1 MTKPSCWPRTATSA
15 SARART
21 SSSSATAGCSPRRA
35 PTRGPWRESP
45 RSRSSGSPA
54 TRAWRSTTSSSSGPT
69 STRPTRPSS
78 PERPPRWCRS
88 GPSTIVRWGRA
99 SPVPSPRRSSRRTSP
114 PCAARSSS
122 TGTGWTMSSD
132 GPTLSDDSFS
142 SAKAGGT
149 HAHSHGHT
157 HRHGGGP
164 AHSHPL
170 TAGQEAHVRGRRW
183 AEHDRDP
190 DHDHPPEE
198 VRGGHDF
205 ALPALPDAVDVFDTT
220 LRDGS
225 QQEGLSL
232 TVDDKLRVAEQ
243 LDHLG
248 VTFIEGGWPGANPKD
263 AEFFARAPKELDLA
277 RATLVAFGSTRRAG
291 VRAED
296 DETLRHLVEAQTEAV
311 CIVAKSSEMH
321 VVDALRTTLDEA
333 VAMVADSVAFLRAN
347 DLRVFLDAE
356 HFFDGYRANAEFT
369 LRILQAAEEAGA
381 ETLVL
386 CDTNGGTLPY
396 EVERIVTTVLDRFE
410 TQVGVHFHNDSGCA
424 VANSLA
430 GVSVGATHVQG
441 CVNGYGERAGN
452 ADLAA
457 VVPDLSLKL
466 RVSTIPAD
474 RLLLLTPVAH
484 HISEL
489 VNIAPNPQQPF
500 VGASVFAHK
509 AGLHTSAIARR
520 SDAYEHVS
528 PGLVG
533 NGTRFVVS
541 EMAGR
546 STLAMQAEEMGLDL
560 DSEATVKLT
569 VDGERVVAT
578 AEGNGPVNALDGALR
593 AAIGTSYPAL
603 EGVHL
608 VDYRVRVLD
617 SAKGTGSVTRV
628 LIDSTDG
635 DRTWTTIGVS
645 ENIIAASWQA
655 LSDSVVYGLLHA
667 AGDRA

>member
-1 MTKPSCWPRTATSA
+1 M
-15 SARART
+15 
-21 SSSSATAGCSPRRA
+21 
-35 PTRGPWRESP
+35 
-45 RSRSSGSPA
+45 
-54 TRAWRSTTSSSSGPT
+54 ST
-69 STRPTRPSS
+69 
-78 PERPPRWCRS
+78 
-88 GPSTIVRWGRA
+88 
-99 SPVPSPRRSSRRTSP
+99 
-114 PCAARSSS
+114 
-122 TGTGWTMSSD
+122 D
-132 GPTLSDDSFS
+132 GPTLNDESYAA
-142 SAKAGGT
+142 AKKGDG
-149 HAHSHGHT
+149 SGHT
-157 HRHGGGP
+157 HGHGHSHAHGATHSHGGGP
-164 AHSHPL
+164 EHSHPL
-170 TAGQEAHVRGRRW
+170 TLGQEAHGRGRGRRD
-183 AEHDRDP
+183 EG
-190 DHDHPPEE
+190 PEGGE
-198 VRGGHDF
+198 APQAGGGGHDF
-205 ALPALPDAVDVFDTT
+205 ALPAMPDAVDVFDTT

-263 AEFFARAPKELDLA
+263 AEFFARAPTELHLE

-296 DETLRHLVEAQTEAV
+296 DETLRHLVDAQTEAV

-356 HFFDGYRANAEFT
+356 HFFDGYKANPEFT

-386 CDTNGGTLPY
+386 CDTNGGTLPF
-396 EVERIVTTVLDRFE
+396 EVEKIVATVLDRFE
-410 TQVGVHFHNDSGCA
+410 TQVGVHFHNDTGCA
-424 VANSLA
+424 VANSLT

-466 RVSTIPAD
+466 KVSTIPAD
-474 RLLLLTPVAH
+474 RLPLLTPVAH

-520 SDAYEHVS
+520 SDAYEHIT

-546 STLAMQAEEMGLDL
+546 STLVMKAAELGLEL
-560 DSEATVKLT
+560 DSDAMTSVLDSLKQLEYEGYHFEVADGSLELLLRNSTGWRQPYFELESSRVIADQGETLLTEATVK
-569 VDGERVVAT
+569 VMVAGERVVAT

-593 AAIGTSYPAL
+593 SAIGSRYPAL
-603 EGVHL
+603 DGVHL

-655 LSDSVVYGLLHA
+655 LADSIVYALIHSTESA
-667 AGDRA
+667 S

>member
-1 MTKPSCWPRTATSA
+1 
-15 SARART
+15 
-21 SSSSATAGCSPRRA
+21 
-35 PTRGPWRESP
+35 
-45 RSRSSGSPA
+45 
-54 TRAWRSTTSSSSGPT
+54 
-69 STRPTRPSS
+69 
-78 PERPPRWCRS
+78 
-88 GPSTIVRWGRA
+88 
-99 SPVPSPRRSSRRTSP
+99 
-114 PCAARSSS
+114 
-122 TGTGWTMSSD
+122 MSSD
-132 GPTLSDDSFS
+132 GPTLGDESYAA
-142 SAKAGGT
+142 AKQGVRHTRG
-149 HAHSHGHT
+149 HGHSHS
-157 HRHGGGP
+157 HGGGP
-164 AHSHPL
+164 DHTHPL
-170 TAGQEAHVRGRRW
+170 TPGQEAHAHGRQ
-183 AEHDRDP
+183 AGDDHAHAHARDHGDQRP
-190 DHDHPPEE
+190 
-198 VRGGHDF
+198 VAGGGHDF
-205 ALPALPDAVDVFDTT
+205 ALPHLPSAVDVFDTT

-263 AEFFARAPKELDLA
+263 AEFFARAPKELDLQ

-291 VRAED
+291 VRAVD
-296 DETLRHLVEAQTEAV
+296 DETLRHLVDAQTEAV
-311 CIVAKSSEMH
+311 CIVAKSSEVH

-347 DLRVFLDAE
+347 DLRVFFDAE
-356 HFFDGYRANAEFT
+356 HFFDGFKANPEFT

-396 EVERIVTTVLDRFE
+396 EVQGIVSTVLDTFE

-430 GVSVGATHVQG
+430 SVTVGATHVQG

-452 ADLAA
+452 ADLAT

-466 RVSTIPAD
+466 GVSTIPAD
-474 RLLLLTPVAH
+474 RLTLLTPVAH
-484 HISEL
+484 HIAEV

-528 PGLVG
+528 PELVG

-546 STLAMQAEEMGLDL
+546 STLVMKAAELGLEL
-560 DSEATVKLT
+560 DSDAMTSVLDSLKQLEYKGYHFEVADGSLELLLRNSTGWRQSFFELESYRVIADQGDELSTEATVK
-569 VDGERVVAT
+569 VRVGDERIVAT

-593 AAIGTSYPAL
+593 AAIGSRYPAL
-603 EGVHL
+603 DGVHL

-635 DRTWTTIGVS
+635 NRTWTTIGVS

-655 LSDSVVYGLLHA
+655 LSDSVVYGLLHTTRDDA
-667 AGDRA
+667 